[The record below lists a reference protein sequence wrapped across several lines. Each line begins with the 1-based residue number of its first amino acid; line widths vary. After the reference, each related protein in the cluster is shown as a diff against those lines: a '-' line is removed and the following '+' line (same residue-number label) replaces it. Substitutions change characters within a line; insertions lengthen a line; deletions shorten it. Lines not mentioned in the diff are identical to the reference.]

1 MNELEEYEM
10 TLPDHLKFGLLSDA
24 ERHSWAGYHIF
35 VLLSSL
41 VGDSLIL
48 YASFQRDAF
57 KLNKFIVTIIQFIAV
72 SDLVYA
78 IFSVLPRTVSFLA
91 DSQALGEAA
100 GVCYTTVYVS
110 YFNYSAGMSLIA
122 ALTTAKFLLLK
133 YPIRCSNWTEK
144 IAVKVC
150 GIILI
155 PPLLFPVLFLIVD
168 KDDIT
173 FDIKIY
179 TCNYEFGAEIWTK
192 LRPITFIVT
201 LFIPNIIIVATTIP
215 TLMYLAAARK
225 SAKRVRGSVPW
236 QGALTVALTAIVY
249 CVSTLPN
256 FVYHILESGIFKE
269 KENNLCLSQF
279 YRISEFLLMINI
291 ISNFYIYTLTIKSF
305 RRFLFSKIL
314 SVVQISWKDSRNTTS
329 AGIELKLIKIDLSRD

>member
-201 LFIPNIIIVATTIP
+201 LFIPNIIIVITTIP

-225 SAKRVRGSVPW
+225 SAKRVRGSVSW

-256 FVYHILESGIFKE
+256 FVYGVGERFVKDH
-269 KENNLCLSQF
+269 LSSSF
-279 YRISEFLLMINI
+279 RNKFHRYSEFLLIVNI
-291 ISNFYIYTLTIKSF
+291 MSNFYIYALTIKSF
-305 RRFLFSKIL
+305 RNFLRAKVFLLKASL
-314 SVVQISWKDSRNTTS
+314 RESFGSSVSP
-329 AGIELKLIKIDLSRD
+329 E